1 MNDMHNILERLSRG
15 KSLKPKH
22 MSLAMNLIMDG
33 EATDAQIGGFLMA
46 LRLKGE
52 TVDEI
57 ATAAS
62 VMRKRAL
69 TVDID
74 ADHLIDTCGTG
85 GDSKG
90 SFNISTASAF
100 IAAESGARVAKH
112 GNRSVSSKCGS
123 ADVLEAAG
131 FALML
136 SSDQVAECIN
146 RYQIGFLF
154 APAHHQATR
163 HAVNPRKELGVRTLF
178 NLLGP
183 ITNPASAPNQIMG
196 VYDSAWVRPIAKVL
210 RQLGSRH
217 VMVVHSIDG
226 MDELSTSAPTLVCE
240 LKNGTILDYS
250 IAPEDF
256 SISVPEE
263 DALRVDTAQQ
273 SLTRIEA
280 ALTSIDTP
288 ESDIVALNAAA
299 AIYVSGKA
307 DSIESGF
314 EQARS
319 IQASGSAWQRLND
332 LARFTQSL

>member
-1 MNDMHNILERLSRG
+1 MTDMHMILERLSRG
-15 KSLKPKH
+15 KSLKSRQ

-52 TVDEI
+52 TVEEI
-57 ATAAS
+57 ATAAT
-62 VMRKRAL
+62 VMRERAM

-74 ADHLIDTCGTG
+74 AEHLIDTCGTG

-112 GNRSVSSKCGS
+112 GNRSVSSQCGS
-123 ADVLEAAG
+123 ADVLEQAG
-131 FALML
+131 FVLTL
-136 SSDQVAECIN
+136 SPQQVARCIEQF
-146 RYQIGFLF
+146 RIGFLF

-163 HAVNPRKELGVRTLF
+163 HALNPRKELGVRTMF

-183 ITNPASAPNQIMG
+183 ITNPASAPNQVMG

-210 RQLGSRH
+210 RRLGSRH

-226 MDELSTSAPTLVCE
+226 MDELSTSAPTLVSE
-240 LKNGTILDYS
+240 LNNDTILDYA

-263 DALRVDTAQQ
+263 DALRVDTAAQ
-273 SLTRIEA
+273 SLARIEV
-280 ALTSIDTP
+280 ALTSTDTP

-299 AIYVSGKA
+299 AIYVSGLA
-307 DSIESGF
+307 DSIETGF
-314 EQARS
+314 ETARA

-332 LARFTQSL
+332 LSRFTQSL